1 MNHTIKS
8 IIIVV
13 AITSAT
19 GTILNPILT
28 IQGNLPAAAEVAT
41 TPTPPISSLDCNGAF
56 EKIPL
61 IFRQTTLEKIQ
72 DCVTITGKVTFT
84 HYYSPDG
91 DAIVN
96 VYPDPQFLHLMGP
109 ANTRAPFVG
118 QYPGPGGIHAEI
130 PCQVA
135 PKLTK
140 PFQGDYCRGDNK
152 ALWPHIPTRPK
163 VGDHVK
169 VTGTLATDRNELGGI
184 TEIHPVTDIQIIGAS
199 GGGSGAQ
206 SHYQIGYNDGCAGN
220 VVPGPHTSDYKRGY
234 ADGQAACYGGSSGG
248 APIAK
253 AEHFP
258 CEGGTGDIYCSGYH
272 AGAVQADDDYNNHGF
287 IDQAKHPCK
296 SMAEFCAGYSKGY
309 EDEADFYAQ

>member
-1 MNHTIKS
+1 MNSNNVLS
-8 IIIVV
+8 ISGVLLLGIIVV
-13 AITSAT
+13 VTTLGIGGQIAKAGLVNDNNSVAGFAGQSKNIQRTVIAVVVNT
-19 GTILNPILT
+19 PTPTTTPNPIST
-28 IQGNLPAAAEVAT
+28 IQGNLPAAAEVSSSNTT
-41 TPTPPISSLDCNGAF
+41 TPPTSSLDCNGAF

-118 QYPGPGGIHAEI
+118 QYPGPGGIHSEI

-199 GGGSGAQ
+199 GGTGAQ

-234 ADGQAACYGGSSGG
+234 ADGQAACFRGSSSG
-248 APIAK
+248 AP
-253 AEHFP
+253 
-258 CEGGTGDIYCSGYH
+258 CCSLQSQYL
-272 AGAVQADDDYNNHGF
+272 
-287 IDQAKHPCK
+287 
-296 SMAEFCAGYSKGY
+296 
-309 EDEADFYAQ
+309 

>member
-1 MNHTIKS
+1 MNHTIKG
-8 IIIVV
+8 IIILV

-28 IQGNLPAAAEVAT
+28 IQGNLPAAAEVT
-41 TPTPPISSLDCNGAF
+41 SSNTSTPPASSLDCNGAF

-96 VYPDPQFLHLMGP
+96 VYPDPQFLHLMGL
-109 ANTRAPFVG
+109 ANIRAPFVG

-140 PFQGDYCRGDNK
+140 PFQGDYCKGANK
-152 ALWPHIPTRPK
+152 ALWPQIPVRPK

-184 TEIHPVTDIQIIGAS
+184 TEIHPVTDIQIIGAT
-199 GGGSGAQ
+199 GGAQ

-234 ADGQAACYGGSSGG
+234 ADGQAACSGGGSGGSGANNITPG
-248 APIAK
+248 VL
-253 AEHFP
+253 
-258 CEGGTGDIYCSGYH
+258 GT
-272 AGAVQADDDYNNHGF
+272 F
-287 IDQAKHPCK
+287 LPLP
-296 SMAEFCAGYSKGY
+296 SMSST
-309 EDEADFYAQ
+309 DRR